1 MLIAKCKAIK
11 ALDRKNLAAEIAL
24 FLNSLADDIMKEAK
38 IEITT
43 INTKNNE
50 YVHFAYI
57 IYFVEEE
64 E

>member
-11 ALDRKNLAAEIAL
+11 SLDRKNLAAEIAL

-38 IEITT
+38 VEITT
-43 INTKNNE
+43 INSKNNE

>member
-11 ALDRKNLAAEIAL
+11 EPDRNNLASSIAL

-38 IEITT
+38 VEITT